1 MAETIEYEV
10 VKNWGAV
17 EVRRYPPLV
26 LATVNSSYDDIAFSI
41 LFKYI
46 SGYNEAG
53 GKLAMTAPVISPA
66 PGERIAMTAPVLS
79 DDEGFSFVLP
89 SGTDIANAPRPL
101 DARVTLSAVPSRFVA
116 ALRFGGKAYLRDVL
130 EREGALLK
138 VLRERGVGTKGR
150 PFLMRYNSPF
160 IPGFLRRNEVAVEIE
175 EEEISKGGA

>member
-1 MAETIEYEV
+1 MTETIEYEV
-10 VKNWGAV
+10 VKTWGAV
-17 EVRRYPPLV
+17 EVRRYPPVV
-26 LATVNSSYDDIAFSI
+26 LATVNSSYDDIAFAI

-66 PGERIAMTAPVLS
+66 PGERMAMTAPVLS
-79 DDEGFSFVLP
+79 DSEGFSFVLP
-89 SGTDIANAPRPL
+89 TGTDIANAPRPS
-101 DARVTLSAVPSRFVA
+101 DARVTLSTIPSRYVA
-116 ALRFGGKAYLRDVL
+116 TLRFSGKAYLRDVL
-130 EREGALLK
+130 EMEGALMK
-138 VLRERGVGTKGR
+138 VLKEKGVGTKGR